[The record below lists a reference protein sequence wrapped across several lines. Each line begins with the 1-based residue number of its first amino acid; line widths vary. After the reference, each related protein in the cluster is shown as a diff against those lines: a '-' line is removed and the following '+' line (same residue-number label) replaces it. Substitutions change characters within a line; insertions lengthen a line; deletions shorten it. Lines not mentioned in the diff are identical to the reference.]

1 MALQSLTYF
10 YDSQQVRFLEQVVRA
25 FSGFQYMTGASAGN
39 PPTLVTVPCRMATT
53 NSLVANIINNY
64 SSNTLQTIPIIS
76 IWQTGLTFDQDRL
89 QNRNF
94 VDTRQVVERSI
105 DPTTGS
111 YTSERGQGYTVQR
124 IMPIPFTMAIQ
135 VDILTSNTDQKYQ
148 LEEQILTIM
157 CPNFDIQN
165 SENALDWTALT
176 TVYVKEIVHS
186 SKSIPIGTNTEEL
199 DILTLHIEI
208 PIWLSPPAL
217 LTQQTLIE
225 QIVANITSEA
235 PLPGVI
241 TDSEFTGSKYAQPIV
256 TPGMHQVSVSGNIIS
271 LLGAKGKLLDTAGQQ
286 YSWQKYIDLYGE
298 MKPSSSFKLFITDD
312 IEGPFVTGTVQYNA
326 NNANQLIWT
335 IDPTT
340 LPTNTLAP
348 VDAIINPLKNFP
360 NAGGLPSP
368 IEGVRY
374 LLLNDLG
381 PSEAWGQI
389 TARYGDIIQY
399 ENGQWVNVFS
409 STGTQQI
416 QYVLNNYSGSQLKW
430 NGIDWVIALDGD
442 YAPGYWRLIL

>member
-165 SENALDWTALT
+165 SEKIRCKRFREDT
-176 TVYVKEIVHS
+176 I
-186 SKSIPIGTNTEEL
+186 SKVRTKKPE
-199 DILTLHIEI
+199 
-208 PIWLSPPAL
+208 
-217 LTQQTLIE
+217 
-225 QIVANITSEA
+225 
-235 PLPGVI
+235 
-241 TDSEFTGSKYAQPIV
+241 
-256 TPGMHQVSVSGNIIS
+256 
-271 LLGAKGKLLDTAGQQ
+271 KGFCPK
-286 YSWQKYIDLYGE
+286 
-298 MKPSSSFKLFITDD
+298 
-312 IEGPFVTGTVQYNA
+312 
-326 NNANQLIWT
+326 
-335 IDPTT
+335 
-340 LPTNTLAP
+340 
-348 VDAIINPLKNFP
+348 
-360 NAGGLPSP
+360 
-368 IEGVRY
+368 R
-374 LLLNDLG
+374 
-381 PSEAWGQI
+381 
-389 TARYGDIIQY
+389 
-399 ENGQWVNVFS
+399 
-409 STGTQQI
+409 
-416 QYVLNNYSGSQLKW
+416 
-430 NGIDWVIALDGD
+430 
-442 YAPGYWRLIL
+442 